1 MLRLIKTVAFFEPP
15 LQQTVTNDG
24 TGVRE
29 RQIERTQAEEAHPT
43 RTLFLPRAV
52 ACARQ
57 RVRAPA
63 EGQDGAK
70 RRTLVRPGDRED
82 ACEGRGTEKEV
93 RSQAS
98 VSACGA
104 FDSACR
110 CRASTPA
117 GPSGTT
123 QPRSL
128 RSRVNAPQDNRSL
141 LTDSVDTPAVYAVPK
156 AYWIANRWPTRC
168 CVQAIICVPGYW
180 ISLRRRRRAWIGW
193 GSAFR
198 MHRQALG
205 RVRSSPHLC
214 AHCTHQS
221 GPAARAAAANAC
233 AIAQK
238 HGRAHSPP
246 HRARTVTRSRRP
258 VQLRC

>member
-1 MLRLIKTVAFFEPP
+1 M
-15 LQQTVTNDG
+15 
-24 TGVRE
+24 
-29 RQIERTQAEEAHPT
+29 
-43 RTLFLPRAV
+43 
-52 ACARQ
+52 
-57 RVRAPA
+57 
-63 EGQDGAK
+63 
-70 RRTLVRPGDRED
+70 
-82 ACEGRGTEKEV
+82 

-98 VSACGA
+98 VCACGA

-128 RSRVNAPQDNRSL
+128 RPRVNAPQDNRSL

-214 AHCTHQS
+214 THCTHQS

-238 HGRAHSPP
+238 HGHRRTRTQPTSSSTHSHAQPP
-246 HRARTVTRSRRP
+246 SRTVALLKTCACRSAPAHWIPEEHEEELGRFWPQPKPARLP
-258 VQLRC
+258 PAPAAMVFAPSTADDDAPPPPL